1 MKKLLLLLLLAAAL
15 PSAVRAQ
22 AGADEA
28 LGDSCMELRDTFHA
42 LEYYRKALAADST
55 AELTRKI
62 ADCLYLR
69 AEYARCTETMLAAAG
84 PDGDSLDMKRLYEM
98 FDSYRR
104 LDDARQQVAWGE
116 AILRRCPLD
125 GETTAAV
132 AAIYSTDSAYTPR
145 KALELTGRYLATD
158 SACITVL
165 RQHADALFL
174 TKDFTAAAADYLKLA
189 TLGDSTFNTAYSLG
203 MCYMQDSAYAEAIP
217 WLSLAARKSGMKH
230 WGCIY
235 RLGTAFVE
243 TGNTMGGAALL
254 NMAYNLMQ
262 PDNRSVYLVKRAEGD
277 AYYKNGSYDAAIYA
291 WETALKAY
299 PMSLATIFNIAQAHG
314 LLNHKAKEKEY
325 YEMFLKLAEGV
336 EKPTDELKKW
346 IRQAEGKTSAPAG
359 GR

>member
-15 PSAVRAQ
+15 PTAARAQ
-22 AGADEA
+22 ADGYEA
-28 LGDSCMELRDTFHA
+28 LGDSCMEQRDTFHA

-55 AELTRKI
+55 AELTRKM

-158 SACITVL
+158 SACIPVL

-174 TKDFTAAAADYLKLA
+174 TKDFTAATADYLKLA
-189 TLGDSTFNTAYSLG
+189 ALGDSTFNTAYSLG

-235 RLGTAFVE
+235 RLGTAFAE
-243 TGNTMGGAALL
+243 TGNAMGGAALL

-277 AYYKNGSYDAAIYA
+277 ACYKNGSYDAAIYA
-291 WETALKAY
+291 WETALKAH

-314 LLNHKAKEKEY
+314 MLNRKAKEKEY

-346 IRQAEGKTSAPAG
+346 IRQAEEKI
-359 GR
+359 RI